1 MCQSQ
6 ENTTQEEGKVQADH
20 VGRKGILPQNS
31 LVARLQEEL
40 GHVGWDTV
48 EGFYI
53 WREIGLFPANFL
65 DSLGSQG
72 RLGDDERRDPEPSKE
87 NKSTYYTSAL
97 AVRLCGPMPLNQL
110 SCGDRPCTYLG
121 CLQSTATM
129 LSTPLLSSLTWTI
142 CSCCM
147 CCRNLESWEER
158 PV

>member
-1 MCQSQ
+1 MTLHLEGRWVGQVCQSQ

-87 NKSTYYTSAL
+87 NKSTRYTSAL
-97 AVRLCGPMPLNQL
+97 APALWPNALK
-110 SCGDRPCTYLG
+110 
-121 CLQSTATM
+121 STE
-129 LSTPLLSSLTWTI
+129 L
-142 CSCCM
+142 
-147 CCRNLESWEER
+147 R
-158 PV
+158 